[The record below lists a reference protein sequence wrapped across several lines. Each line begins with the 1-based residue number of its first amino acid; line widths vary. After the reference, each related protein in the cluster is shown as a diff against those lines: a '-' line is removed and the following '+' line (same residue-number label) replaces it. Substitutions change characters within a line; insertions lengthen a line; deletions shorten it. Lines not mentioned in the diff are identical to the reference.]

1 MILDM
6 VRIMLS
12 AFGQTKEQGSYILF
26 YLLAL
31 GLGLAV
37 AWDRY
42 GKTKMVDN
50 WMVEEAKKQIQLWP
64 FLYGLLSLLLVVMN
78 PLIIWLFNKKTPMA
92 GQYHKIWGLL
102 LFLFL
107 CAYGIVCFFS
117 ILRERKQRLLV
128 ILGFVMLI
136 GLAGSSYGLTADRPG
151 REDYAEEESVAEQIK
166 EYDEGYLI
174 VGAESFLEYIGV
186 YEPQMK
192 VLYGKDMYI
201 KTMDL
206 GMLDVYSDDIIR
218 LYELMRQP
226 QGSIGEIS
234 KRASMSGCD
243 IIVTVFFENSP
254 DKAGDYYKKKVTEKY
269 IVYIRDKSTR
279 RSFDAYEFSKW

>member
-1 MILDM
+1 MMSDMI
-6 VRIMLS
+6 RIMLS
-12 AFGQTKEQGSYILF
+12 TFQESKEQGSYILF

-42 GKTKMVDN
+42 GKTKMEDN

-64 FLYGLLSLLLVVMN
+64 FLYGLLALLLVVMN

-107 CAYGIVCFFS
+107 CAYGIVCFLS
-117 ILRERKQRLLV
+117 ILRERKQIFLV
-128 ILGFVMLI
+128 VFGFVMLI
-136 GLAGSSYGLTADRPG
+136 GLAGSSYGLTAERPG
-151 REDYAEEESVAEQIK
+151 KGDYSEEEGVAGQIK
-166 EYDEGYLI
+166 EYGDEYVILGT
-174 VGAESFLEYIGV
+174 EPFLEYVGV
-186 YEPQMK
+186 WEPQMK

-206 GMLDVYSDDIIR
+206 GMLDVYPDEVIR

-226 QGSIGEIS
+226 KGSIGEIS
-234 KRASMSGCD
+234 KRASMCGCD
-243 IIVTVFFENSP
+243 VIVTGFFEDSP

-269 IVYIRDKSTR
+269 IVYIREKSDR
-279 RSFDAYEFSKW
+279 RTFDVYRISE